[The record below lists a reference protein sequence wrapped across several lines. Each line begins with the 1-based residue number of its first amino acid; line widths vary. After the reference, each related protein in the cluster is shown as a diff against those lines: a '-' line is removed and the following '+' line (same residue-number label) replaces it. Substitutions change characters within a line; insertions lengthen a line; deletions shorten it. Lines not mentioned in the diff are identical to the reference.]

1 MIEIINNL
9 ILLAQYRNQE
19 PTILRLDSRSYN
31 EFKQELN
38 ATMPPTNFIDKVDFE
53 KYTYMGVTVE
63 IKQERESWNNKV
75 YIEIE

>member
-31 EFKQELN
+31 EFKQELT
-38 ATMPPTNFIDKVDFE
+38 AIMPATNFIDKVDFE

-63 IKQERESWNNKV
+63 IRLDRESWINKI